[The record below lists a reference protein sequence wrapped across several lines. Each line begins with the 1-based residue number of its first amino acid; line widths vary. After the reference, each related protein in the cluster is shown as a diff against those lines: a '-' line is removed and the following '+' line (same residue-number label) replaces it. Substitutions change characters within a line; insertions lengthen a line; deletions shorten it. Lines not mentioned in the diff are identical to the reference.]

1 MELPQQFVDHEKMKK
16 NKEVANMPKTKEY
29 LCIFPLYKS
38 NKQSLMNI
46 LLLLLLSHCNC
57 VVFFVVCMAVQALI
71 M

>member
-16 NKEVANMPKTKEY
+16 NKEEVANMPKTKEY

-46 LLLLLLSHCNC
+46 LLLSL
-57 VVFFVVCMAVQALI
+57 
-71 M
+71 